1 MFHMKQQDYFS
12 IYRELLQKW
21 QKAVNL
27 VAPSTLSDIENRHFS
42 DSAQLYRYIPKSA
55 KTLVDMGSGAGFPAL
70 VLAILNQVN
79 QGSLKNIYLIESDTK
94 KCLFLKEVIRQL
106 NLPVTVLNQRIES
119 VQNIQA
125 DVITARALAPLSE
138 LLKLARPFI
147 CKNTICLFLKGKTVN
162 DEIHENNI
170 PCQIEKIPSLV
181 HAQGCILKITEV
193 SDD

>member
-12 IYRELLQKW
+12 LYRELLQKW

-27 VAPSTLSDIENRHFS
+27 VAPSTLSDIENRHFL
-42 DSAQLYRYIPKSA
+42 DSAQLYQYIPKSA

-79 QGSLKNIYLIESDTK
+79 QGPLKNIYLIESDTK

-138 LLKLARPFI
+138 LLKLARPFV
-147 CKNTICLFLKGKTVN
+147 CNNTICLFLKGKTVD
-162 DEIHENNI
+162 DEIDENKI
-170 PCQIEKIPSLV
+170 PCQIEKIPSRV
-181 HAQGCILKITEV
+181 HAHGCILKITEV
-193 SDD
+193 SND